1 MTNQIAPLVAGGKIA
16 GIVPTSIEEVY
27 RLAQYVCKSGL
38 APYGMDTPEK
48 VTVAIL
54 QGLEIGLPPM
64 LAINKIAVIKGRPSI
79 WGDAIPALL
88 LSRGFKISER
98 VEGAGDKRKA
108 ICEITRPDGTK
119 NTGTFS
125 VDDAVRAGLWQTEP
139 RVIKRGKEGK
149 QYESD
154 NDSPWYRY
162 PERMLKMRARGFA
175 ARDGAADVLG
185 GLYLSE
191 EAEDIP
197 SEPKDITPKPPREKI
212 EAVAPGEKKA
222 LPPVVGGVA
231 ATASVDSGGQEAGG
245 EPAEL
250 DVQSTLGGD
259 VGGRSA
265 AGGDLASRVTV
276 GHSGPTG
283 GQDTAQE
290 EDMIEDAKGY
300 ATMAAGLIKR
310 AAKGEKQSV
319 YDDIVRGVE
328 HRLPGNIVASLKSL
342 VK

>member
-16 GIVPTSIEEVY
+16 GIVPTSIEEVF
-27 RLAQYVCKSGL
+27 RLAQAISKSGL
-38 APYGMDTPEK
+38 APSTMNTPEK
-48 VTVAIL
+48 LTVAIM
-54 QGLEIGLPPM
+54 QGMEIGLPPM
-64 LAINKIAVIKGRPSI
+64 MAVNRIAVVNGRPTLY
-79 WGDAIPALL
+79 GEAIPALL
-88 LSRGFKISER
+88 LSRGFRLNETM
-98 VEGAGDKRKA
+98 EGQDDKRVA
-108 ICEITRPDGTK
+108 RCEVVRPDGNK
-119 NTGTFS
+119 IVRTFG
-125 VDDAVRAGLWQTEP
+125 VDDAKVAGLW
-139 RVIKRGKEGK
+139 GK
-149 QYESD
+149 QG
-154 NDSPWYRY
+154 PWKQY
-162 PERMLKMRARGFA
+162 PDRMLQMRARGFA

-197 SEPKDITPKPPREKI
+197 GEPKDITPRSTREKI

-231 ATASVDSGGQEAGG
+231 ATASVEAGGQEAGG

-250 DVQSTLGGD
+250 DVQSTLGVDG
-259 VGGRSA
+259 GGRPA

-276 GHSGPTG
+276 GHSGPDG
-283 GQDTAQE
+283 GQDAAQE

-310 AAKGEKQSV
+310 AAKGEKQAV

-328 HRLPGNIVASLKSL
+328 HRLPGDIVASLKSL